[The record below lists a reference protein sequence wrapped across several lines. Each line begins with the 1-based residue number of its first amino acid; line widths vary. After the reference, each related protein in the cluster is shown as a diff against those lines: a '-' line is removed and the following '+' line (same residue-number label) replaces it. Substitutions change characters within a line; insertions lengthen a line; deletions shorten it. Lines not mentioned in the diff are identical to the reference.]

1 MKLDEGTKKGLFFSL
16 GELLSVISVFN
27 FDKNQVIAFA
37 GILLGIFFI
46 VKALS

>member
-1 MKLDEGTKKGLFFSL
+1 MKLNEGTKKGLYFAI
-16 GELLSVISVFN
+16 GVLLSVISVFN
-27 FDKNQVIAFA
+27 FSKNQVLAFV